1 MALEPPDED
10 RSGLVS
16 SDDNLVLSTI
26 HSAKGLEWHTVII
39 IWAAEGRIPS
49 PMSLDS
55 PSELEEERRLLYV
68 ATTRAKH
75 NLVVVAPQSHLDRR
89 LGQVPVRSSRFFE
102 EIPAEVL
109 SHLFGLTK
117 KAKKP

>member
-1 MALEPPDED
+1 
-10 RSGLVS
+10 
-16 SDDNLVLSTI
+16 
-26 HSAKGLEWHTVII
+26 
-39 IWAAEGRIPS
+39 
-49 PMSLDS
+49 MSLDS

-102 EIPAEVL
+102 EIPTGVTFAPIRFDQEGQKALTLVLRPHNLLLMSFAER
-109 SHLFGLTK
+109 
-117 KAKKP
+117 